1 MIRIASPEHGPMYA
15 WQTLRPSTLVRALRH
30 LRRLLRV

>member
-1 MIRIASPEHGPMYA
+1 MLPDRKTGVPPMYA
-15 WQTLRPSTLVRALRH
+15 WQTLRPSTLVRALRQ